1 MRGAVRNNRLQRT
14 ALARPLEERGNG
26 REGPLFDN
34 GAERTIVYSAS
45 LGDRQLE
52 RTAGS
57 ALQVLPLEDVRPRFR
72 LRYIHVHPHCGHTK
86 TVQ

>member
-1 MRGAVRNNRLQRT
+1 MGLSKRQAVPPDWL
-14 ALARPLEERGNG
+14 ALVSHYSTT
-26 REGPLFDN
+26 
-34 GAERTIVYSAS
+34 GAERTIVHSAS

-57 ALQVLPLEDVRPRFR
+57 ALKVLPLEDVRPRFR
-72 LRYIHVHPHCGHTK
+72 FRYIRVHPHCGHTK